1 MCKRKTKY
9 VLLCFV
15 FLFIQAN
22 AQIYQRVI
30 LDLISKKPL
39 DFVYITTNVKS
50 INYISN
56 ESGQIRFQKINEVS
70 TYIFYKLGYKNKRLT
85 QKELL
90 SKDTIYL
97 ERYNIEL
104 PAIEILSKKFDT
116 VVRNKRF
123 YIDDYLILDNG
134 DHILITSKINIKG
147 FEVIY
152 YKKSRGITYT
162 RKFIKETDPGFFK
175 DCFMNYHLLT
185 AESSRQIYLTSDS
198 TFDFLPKYQRS
209 QFDSSIANAM
219 LVVDSSVIYRTPNK
233 TQFIQ
238 SKNFVLRINSI
249 AVNFYK
255 LSKNKIIPFYHV
267 QYNQALMNMIRNELK
282 DWEML
287 YANKTVNQS
296 YIKNQL
302 MFFEKVIAKPISAPI
317 FKRNDTIV
325 VFNMQDNYIQLLNT
339 SGDSLVAIP
348 LNLDK
353 LNKLKSI
360 RILFDEFTRQFFVH
374 QVVNDSPYIFKL
386 SLLTGQLTKEIKL
399 EKPFPKNIKLFGG
412 KIYYIVKEKQWDDT
426 SYLYSQYL

>member
-1 MCKRKTKY
+1 
-9 VLLCFV
+9 
-15 FLFIQAN
+15 
-22 AQIYQRVI
+22 
-30 LDLISKKPL
+30 
-39 DFVYITTNVKS
+39 
-50 INYISN
+50 
-56 ESGQIRFQKINEVS
+56 
-70 TYIFYKLGYKNKRLT
+70 
-85 QKELL
+85 
-90 SKDTIYL
+90 
-97 ERYNIEL
+97 
-104 PAIEILSKKFDT
+104 
-116 VVRNKRF
+116 
-123 YIDDYLILDNG
+123 
-134 DHILITSKINIKG
+134 
-147 FEVIY
+147 
-152 YKKSRGITYT
+152 
-162 RKFIKETDPGFFK
+162 
-175 DCFMNYHLLT
+175 
-185 AESSRQIYLTSDS
+185 
-198 TFDFLPKYQRS
+198 
-209 QFDSSIANAM
+209 
-219 LVVDSSVIYRTPNK
+219 
-233 TQFIQ
+233 
-238 SKNFVLRINSI
+238 LRINSI

-360 RILFDEFTRQFFVH
+360 QILFDEFTRQFFVH